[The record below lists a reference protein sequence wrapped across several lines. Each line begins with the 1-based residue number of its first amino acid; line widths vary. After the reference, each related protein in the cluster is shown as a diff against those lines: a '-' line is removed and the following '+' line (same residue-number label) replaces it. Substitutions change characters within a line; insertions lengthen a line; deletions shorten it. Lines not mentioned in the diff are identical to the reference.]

1 MHDAIAGH
9 ARVYCTV
16 LNARKSRRDPTWNP
30 PRRCHVGC
38 MHQAPPTRS
47 RDSRVARTWDVTCP
61 SCTSSGRARARCLAG
76 LAGVHAIDV
85 NEERNGEKG
94 KKELA
99 ITSSRGRRRWGR
111 HDRPGA
117 ALARFI
123 CCSGCWPR
131 RVRRWRPKQA
141 CVCWRSTL
149 ARAGAG
155 ALRATYVAR
164 AVGRV

>member
-9 ARVYCTV
+9 ARVYCTERTQISEGPDV
-16 LNARKSRRDPTWNP
+16 EP
-30 PRRCHVGC
+30 PAPLPCR
-38 MHQAPPTRS
+38 MHASGTPTRS